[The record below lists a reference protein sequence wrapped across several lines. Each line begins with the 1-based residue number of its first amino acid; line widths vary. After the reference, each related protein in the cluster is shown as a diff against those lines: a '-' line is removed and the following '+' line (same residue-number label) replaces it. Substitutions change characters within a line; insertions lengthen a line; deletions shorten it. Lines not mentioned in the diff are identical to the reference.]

1 MEKCNS
7 LTVTAP
13 EGAECGLYLGVP
25 GGWSYASAIHPE
37 QAIPATRVTT
47 EGGVTAYRYEGL
59 AEGVY
64 HCAASLEGHYAL
76 CRQVLY
82 TGQEL
87 REELVLERMAG
98 DGYEADHVM
107 LPSEEFIRNALPS
120 AADTWGEEYAHLF
133 HTPQFLRPAGGPGRH
148 RQTTNEELAD
158 FLAGLE
164 AAHEYVHLYS
174 LGKSPK
180 YGFDMPL
187 VLLTMEPVA
196 GLGLEEVAAVI
207 RGDGKPTV
215 QYTAQCHSTEPVSGE
230 GALAMLLE
238 LCTAAG
244 KELLERVDVYIIPRI
259 NPDGA
264 LEAVRHAPTTGEDM
278 NRDYLRLNNAE
289 VRAVVGAYNLFLPEV
304 CVDGHE
310 KRGYIR
316 VEDTSPCADM
326 ELQVGAGAMNHPAQ
340 MTRLAMDM
348 ALAALEKGRDLGLRG
363 RFYAGLASAM
373 GGTAGSSYFGARNSL
388 SFLVETPGQTRMG
401 MGLMERR
408 VMGQYALASTVIQY
422 TADHARHI
430 LDTVRASREHMAVTG
445 GIYEERD
452 EIVIKYD
459 RVRTGGWA
467 TPLLDVHTGTVVDA
481 NHVEDYEEQVA
492 ALMTRTRPTAYLI
505 PCGVEHEQTVLE
517 IAAGHAVSHYDLPA
531 GTTVRVRQ
539 YRQEGEGFT
548 LTEEESVCFAQGVH
562 VFPNTVP
569 STVLAV
575 LMEPDFYG
583 GRKNNCLHTMGFLE
597 PDKDG
602 AFPLYRY
609 CHDLREGK
617 WPFVDQD

>member
-1 MEKCNS
+1 MEKHNS

-13 EGAECGLYLGVP
+13 EGAECGLYPGVP

-87 REELVLERMAG
+87 RAELALEPMAG
-98 DGYEADHVM
+98 DGYEGDHVM

-120 AADTWGEEYAHLF
+120 AADTWGPDYTHLF
-133 HTPQFLRPAGGPGRH
+133 RTPLFLRPAGEPGRH

-158 FLAGLE
+158 FLAGL
-164 AAHEYVHLYS
+164 ASRHEHVHLYS
-174 LGKSPK
+174 LGTSPK
-180 YGFDMPL
+180 YGFDLPL
-187 VLLTMEPVA
+187 VLLTAEPVA
-196 GLGLEEVAAVI
+196 GLSLEQAAAVI
-207 RGDGKPTV
+207 REDGKPTV
-215 QYTAQCHSTEPVSGE
+215 QYTAQCHSTELASCE
-230 GALAMLLE
+230 GALAMVLD
-238 LCTAAG
+238 LCTPAG
-244 KELLERVDVYIIPRI
+244 KELLEQVDVYIIPRI

-264 LEAVRHAPTTGEDM
+264 LEAVRHSPATGEDM

-316 VEDTSPCADM
+316 VEDTSPCADL
-326 ELQVGAGAMNHPAQ
+326 ELQVGAGAMNHPAE

-348 ALAALEKGRDLGLRG
+348 ALASLERGRELGLRG

-373 GGTAGSSYFGARNSL
+373 GGRACSSYFGARNSL
-388 SFLVETPGQTRMG
+388 AFLVETPGQTRMG
-401 MGLMERR
+401 LGFMERR
-408 VMGQYALASTVIQY
+408 VMGQYALAATVIRY
-422 TADHARHI
+422 TARHAGHI
-430 LDTVRASREHMAVTG
+430 LDTVRASRQHMAATG
-445 GIYEERD
+445 GVYD
-452 EIVIKYD
+452 AQDVVVIDHD

-467 TPLLDVHTGTVVDA
+467 TPLLDVHTGRVVDA
-481 NHVEDYEEQVA
+481 NHVEDYEEQVK
-492 ALMTRTRPTAYLI
+492 ALHTSTRPTAYLI
-505 PCGVEHEQTVLE
+505 PCGVAREQAVLE
-517 IAAGHAVSHYDLPA
+517 IVAGHAVHHYDLPA
-531 GTTVRVRQ
+531 GSTVRVRQ

-548 LTEEESVCFAQGVH
+548 LTEEKAVCFDRGVH

-575 LMEPDFYG
+575 LMEPGFYG
-583 GRKNNCLHTMGFLE
+583 GRKWNCLYAMDLLE
-597 PDKDG
+597 PDG
-602 AFPLYRY
+602 AGALPLYRC
-609 CHDLREGK
+609 CHDLQNGRVAEE
-617 WPFVDQD
+617 